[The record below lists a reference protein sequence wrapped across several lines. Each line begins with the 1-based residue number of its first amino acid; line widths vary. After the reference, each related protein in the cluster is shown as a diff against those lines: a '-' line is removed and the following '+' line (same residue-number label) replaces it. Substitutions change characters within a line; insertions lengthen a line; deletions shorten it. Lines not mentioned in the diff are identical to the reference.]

1 MLKYFPN
8 IRLFLNGVVIVFS
21 VLICILL
28 LPARLPGMELL
39 GINPHWLLI
48 WVVAWSVKRTSLEG
62 AIAGLILGLIQDGMT
77 GGHPTHIFGLILVG
91 IITSRIQ
98 KEKYIKEDFVSVALI
113 VFAMVI
119 LTETITAIQYMFQGL
134 RNFSDIWLHHQ
145 KVALASAI
153 LSSLWTPVLY
163 YPLNYWWSKLEK
175 FKKGS
180 FRIN

>member
-1 MLKYFPN
+1 MFILSSN
-8 IRLFLNGVVIVFS
+8 LRQIINGIIIVVS

-48 WVVAWSVKRTSLEG
+48 WVVAWSVKRTSFEG
-62 AIAGLILGLIQDGMT
+62 AIAGLILGLILDGMT
-77 GGHPTHIFGLILVG
+77 GGSPTHIFGLMLVG
-91 IITSRIQ
+91 IITARLQ
-98 KEKYIKEDFVSVALI
+98 KEKYIKEDFISISLI
-113 VFAMVI
+113 VFGMVI

-134 RNFSDIWLHHQ
+134 RNFGDIWLHQQ

-153 LSSLWTPVLY
+153 LSSLWAPVLY
-163 YPLNYWWSKLEK
+163 YPLNLWWARLDK

-180 FRIN
+180 FRYD